1 MIFFEH
7 ATFFIFGLA
16 FSHMYEKNWY
26 FRCCYNNVSIQ
37 LWEFYEKRNEF
48 SQKAMDIFFI
58 LSDKKNSLF
67 LYIQHKNNKKYNVIW
82 FARLFI
88 LHVIK

>member
-16 FSHMYEKNWY
+16 FSHMPEKNWY

-58 LSDKKNSLF
+58 LSDKKIVYFYIFKTKQQKNTMLF
-67 LYIQHKNNKKYNVIW
+67 GSHDY
-82 FARLFI
+82 LFYM
-88 LHVIK
+88 L

>member
-26 FRCCYNNVSIQ
+26 FRCCYSNVSIC
-37 LWEFYEKRNEF
+37 LWEFYEKGDGF

-58 LSDKKNSLF
+58 LSDKKIVYFYIFNTKTTKNTMLF
-67 LYIQHKNNKKYNVIW
+67 SSHNY
-82 FARLFI
+82 LFYM
-88 LHVIK
+88 L

>member
-26 FRCCYNNVSIQ
+26 FRC
-37 LWEFYEKRNEF
+37 WEFYEKGNEF

-58 LSDKKNSLF
+58 LSDKKIVYFYIFNTKTTKNTMLF
-67 LYIQHKNNKKYNVIW
+67 SSHNY
-82 FARLFI
+82 LFYM
-88 LHVIK
+88 L